1 MSEAKDAKKRKE
13 PFPGA
18 YYLAGAI
25 TIGLMLFFLFL
36 GASLPPGVAGFL
48 VAFVLGL
55 TVNPKYV
62 PFPFFLFAAIFKYVP
77 FFLGL
82 FALLGLLQVFYGH
95 PLLFLLG
102 GLVGMG
108 APYLA
113 YRLRKP
119 AK

>member
-25 TIGLMLFFLFL
+25 TIGLMLLFLVL

-55 TVNPKYV
+55 TASPKYV
-62 PFPFFLFAAIFKYVP
+62 PLLLFAAIFSALMG
-77 FFLGL
+77 FLGREPQV
-82 FALLGLLQVFYGH
+82 AWGGVGLLLSQ
-95 PLLFLLG
+95 
-102 GLVGMG
+102 LVV
-108 APYLA
+108 ARFVKA
-113 YRLRKP
+113 
-119 AK
+119 

>member
-1 MSEAKDAKKRKE
+1 MSEAKDTHKKRKE

-25 TIGLMLFFLFL
+25 TIGLMLLFLAL

-62 PFPFFLFAAIFKYVP
+62 PFFLVAGIFSAAMG
-77 FFLGL
+77 FLGREPQV
-82 FALLGLLQVFYGH
+82 AWGGVGLLLSQ
-95 PLLFLLG
+95 
-102 GLVGMG
+102 LVV
-108 APYLA
+108 ARFVKA
-113 YRLRKP
+113 
-119 AK
+119 